1 MRATLKTPM
10 NRGAWKLLE
19 ILEETSR
26 FFASK
31 EIESP
36 RLQAEL
42 LLADVLGLRRL
53 DLYLQFERLL
63 EKPEVDHYREHVKKR
78 LQRLPLQYITG
89 EAGFRDLVFSV
100 SSAVLIPRPET
111 EILVAVAL
119 QHLKD
124 LSAPWVMD
132 LGCGAGVIG
141 ICVAHEH
148 AGARVVSVDVSAE
161 ALKMTWKNAVENQV
175 GDRLHCLCGDL
186 FEFFRGQATRR
197 FDAILSNPPYV
208 HSSRIAALE
217 PEVRDHEPH
226 LALDGGEDGLV
237 YYARIAAQAADFLV
251 PEGFLIL
258 EVGDASQAEEV
269 DALLQQSRH
278 FGDVEVH
285 PDLNDIPRVLI
296 SRKRGERHG

>member
-1 MRATLKTPM
+1 MVQRV
-10 NRGAWKLLE
+10 WKLLD

-26 FFASK
+26 FFAARGL
-31 EIESP
+31 ENA

-42 LLADVLGLRRL
+42 LLAAVLEIKRL
-53 DLYLQFERLL
+53 DLYLQFERPLHT
-63 EKPEVDHYREHVKKR
+63 EEVDVYRDYVR
-78 LQRLPLQYITG
+78 QRVQRVPVQYILGAT
-89 EAGFRDLVFSV
+89 AFRELELTVTP
-100 SSAVLIPRPET
+100 AVLIPRPET
-111 EILVAVAL
+111 EVLVALAL
-119 QHLKD
+119 HHLKD
-124 LSAPWVMD
+124 MSAPWVMD
-132 LGCGAGVIG
+132 LGCGAGCIG
-141 ICVAHEH
+141 VCVAHEH
-148 AGARVVSVDVSAE
+148 TRARVASVDISVE
-161 ALKMTWKNAVENQV
+161 ALKMTWKNALKNQV

-186 FEFFRGQATRR
+186 FEFFRGQETRR
-197 FDAILSNPPYV
+197 FDAIVSNPPYV

-251 PEGFLIL
+251 PEGVLIL
-258 EVGDASQAEEV
+258 EVGDAAQAEDV
-269 DALLQQSRH
+269 DALLRQSGY